1 MALDHPL
8 QIGDVSAGTGLLLA
22 PMEDVS
28 EPPFRLVCRQLGA
41 DMVYTE
47 FVNAEGVLREDPN
60 GPRRSSH
67 KLDFADEERPIGIQI
82 YGASELSMEAAAR

>member
-41 DMVYTE
+41 DMVYT
-47 FVNAEGVLREDPN
+47 
-60 GPRRSSH
+60 
-67 KLDFADEERPIGIQI
+67 
-82 YGASELSMEAAAR
+82 